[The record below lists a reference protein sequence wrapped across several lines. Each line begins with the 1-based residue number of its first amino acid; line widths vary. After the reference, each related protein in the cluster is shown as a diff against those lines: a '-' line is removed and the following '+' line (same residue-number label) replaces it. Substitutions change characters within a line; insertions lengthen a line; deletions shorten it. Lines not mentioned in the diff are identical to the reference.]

1 MRLRT
6 KMKKVV
12 VAVSFATL
20 AISVGFLLY
29 FNFSGSKDAYAAVSN
44 DYRSITSGSWNST
57 STWQRYN
64 GSSWVAATSAPTSS
78 HKTITIQSGHT
89 VNVTA
94 NVTVDQVVIAAGGT
108 VNINS
113 GVTYTIA
120 NGTGTDLSVAGT
132 LRNAG
137 TVTLSS
143 SSISYS
149 SGGTYQHNYTT
160 TAGVIPAASWSNG
173 STCEIIG
180 YTTNT
185 SAPTGMQSFKN
196 FTWNCP
202 SQTSTIN
209 LNGTLTTVN
218 GDLSIV
224 STGSG
229 ELRISNNSSTINIG
243 NDLLISGGNF
253 GFSVAASQTSTVNIS
268 GNFNMSG
275 GNFSAVNGNN
285 STANLNLSGDYIHS
299 DGIITHGGNS
309 ATSVRFNFSKSGTQL
324 FNSSSTSVLQN
335 VDYVVNSGSILSMGE
350 NICYGRNFTLS
361 SGAGIET
368 ASADGIS
375 ASGSIG
381 NVQSSGTR
389 TFNSGA
395 DYTYNGTFAQVS
407 GSGLPGTVRH
417 LRINNSSGL
426 SLDNSTIVTGVLTL
440 SEGRISTGANTL
452 HVSNT
457 STSAITGN
465 SNTSYVI
472 GNLRRSVLPTGNY
485 SFPLGT
491 NEYYELISSNLVL
504 AVGFTSIL
512 ATFVQTD
519 PLLPAFP
526 LNSIKSN
533 NVEIDSML
541 NYGYWTLTPNS
552 PITAGVHTV
561 TLSEQGYSNSVGS
574 KTLFFAL
581 SRPST
586 SSSWGLTGANIAVAT
601 PLSGGVATA
610 STGGLL
616 SFNHY
621 AIGYGS
627 ILAFTNPT
635 LISGSD
641 GQVGA
646 IYKFPNVC
654 SEVDAW
660 MEIVELAGGAT
671 LSSID
676 ESSTGYNEA
685 FQPFINI
692 PGHST
697 ASIQW
702 RIRFKVA
709 GTSTD
714 TTLAKVQLTGV
725 DVDGGGGIREFIEAT
740 YPTSY
745 SLNSPTI
752 LTVTNSSGNYRAVS
766 NFSTVSNIDTSA
778 RQAMYQMN
786 YNNVNSFLYRTGAI
800 STNSGSETR
809 QTSLY
814 FASFLTGNIALPI
827 SLTRFEAELRED
839 RVFLVWTTASEIDND
854 YFTIE
859 RSSDGETFEE
869 LKRKRGAGNSTSV
882 LNYSLYDESPLKGYS
897 YYRLKQTDYD
907 GKYSYSNIVKVKNG
921 KLVMNSDLDIYSIS
935 PNPFSERFTV
945 RYTIQQDSE
954 VDFMLVNSAGKI
966 LASQRLYATKGF
978 NDFDHEING
987 RLETG
992 IYFVVLSNQEQK
1004 IVKKILKQ

>member
-6 KMKKVV
+6 KMKNVGITF
-12 VAVSFATL
+12 SLLTL
-20 AISVGFLLY
+20 AISMGFLVY

-44 DYRSITSGSWNST
+44 DYRSIGSGAWSST

-64 GSSWVAATSAPTSS
+64 GSSWVAATAAPSSS
-78 HKTITIQSGHT
+78 HKTITIQSGHI
-89 VNVTA
+89 VDVTSNA
-94 NVTVDQVVIAAGGT
+94 TVDQVVIDAGGT

-113 GVTYTIA
+113 GVTLTLA
-120 NGTGTDLSVAGT
+120 NGTGTDLSVSGT

-143 SSISYS
+143 SSISYL

-160 TAGVIPAASWSNG
+160 TAGIIPTASWSTG

-185 SAPTGMQSFKN
+185 ATPTGMQSFQN
-196 FTWNCP
+196 FIWNCP
-202 SQTSTIN
+202 SQAATIN

-218 GDLSIV
+218 GDLSII
-224 STGSG
+224 STGGG

-243 NDLLISGGNF
+243 KDLAISGGIF
-253 GFSVAASQTSTVNIS
+253 GFSVAASQTSTVNV
-268 GNFNMSG
+268 GANFMMTG
-275 GNFSAVNGNN
+275 GNLSAVNGNS
-285 STANLNLSGDYIHS
+285 STANINLSGDYTHS
-299 DGIITHGGNS
+299 DGIITHAGNA
-309 ATSVRFNFSKSGTQL
+309 ATIVRFNFVKSGTQV
-324 FNSSSTSVLQN
+324 FNSTNTSVLQN
-335 VDYVVNSGSILSMGE
+335 VDYVVSNGSTLSLGE
-350 NICYGRNFTLS
+350 SICYGRNFTLS
-361 SGAGIET
+361 SGGRVESG
-368 ASADGIS
+368 SADGITVTNPL
-375 ASGSIG
+375 G
-381 NVQSSGTR
+381 NIQSSGVRSFST
-389 TFNSGA
+389 GA
-395 DYTYNGTFAQVS
+395 DYTYNGTMAQVC
-407 GSGLPGTVRH
+407 GDGFPATVRH
-417 LRINNSSGL
+417 LRINNSAGL
-426 SLDNSTIVTGVLTL
+426 TLNSSAIITGVLTL
-440 SEGRISTGANTL
+440 TEGRISTGANTL

-485 SFPLGT
+485 AFPLGT
-491 NEYYELISSNLVL
+491 NDYYELISSNLVV

-512 ATFVQTD
+512 ATFENTQ
-519 PLLPAFP
+519 PLLEAFP

-561 TLSEQGYSNSVGS
+561 TVSEQGYNNQVGS

-581 SRPST
+581 SRPSIL
-586 SSSWGLTGANIAVAT
+586 SSWALIGANLASAT
-601 PLSGGVATA
+601 PLIGGVATA
-610 STGGLL
+610 STSGLL

-627 ILAFTNPT
+627 ILAFSNPT
-635 LISGSD
+635 LISGSN
-641 GQVGA
+641 GQLGA
-646 IYKFPNVC
+646 VYKFPNVC
-654 SEVDAW
+654 SDVDAW
-660 MEIVELAGGAT
+660 MEIMELAGGAT

-676 ESSTGYNEA
+676 NNSTGYNEA

-692 PGHST
+692 PGNST

-702 RIRFKVA
+702 KIRFKIA

-752 LTVTNSSGNYRAVS
+752 LTVTNTSGNYRAVS
-766 NFSTVSNIDTSA
+766 NFTTVSSIDTAA

-786 YNNVNSFLYRTGAI
+786 YRNVNSFLYRTGAI
-800 STNSGSETR
+800 STNSSSETR

-827 SLTRFEAELRED
+827 SLTSFQAELKED
-839 RVFLVWTTASEIDND
+839 RVFVEWTTASEVEND
-854 YFTIE
+854 YFTVE
-859 RSSDGETFEE
+859 RSSDSENFDEV
-869 LKRKRGAGNSTSV
+869 KRKKGAGNSTNV
-882 LNYSLYDESPLKGYS
+882 LNYSVYDESPLKGYS

-907 GKYSYSNIVKVKNG
+907 GKYSYSSIVTIKNG
-921 KLVMNSDLDIYSIS
+921 KVVIKSDLDVYSIS
-935 PNPFSERFTV
+935 PNPFSDRFTIG
-945 RYTIQQDSE
+945 YTIQSDSPL
-954 VDFMLVNSAGKI
+954 DFMLVNSAGKI
-966 LASQRLYATKGF
+966 FARQKLEGHKGF
-978 NDFDHEING
+978 NNFEFENSS

-992 IYFVVLSNQEQK
+992 IYFAVLSNEDQRV
-1004 IVKKILKQ
+1004 VKKVLKQ